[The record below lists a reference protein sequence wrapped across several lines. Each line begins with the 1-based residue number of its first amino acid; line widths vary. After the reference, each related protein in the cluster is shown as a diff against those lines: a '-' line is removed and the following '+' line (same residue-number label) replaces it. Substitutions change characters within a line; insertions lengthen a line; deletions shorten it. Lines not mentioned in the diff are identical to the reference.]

1 MLELRYYFEGK
12 FKIVLLFLFVVVN
25 FNILAT
31 VPIEFLFSATHLI
44 FLFILAVFYGYYAL
58 EGIKTKRIATLTLI
72 CLPILMVPFISA
84 FQAKANFGQPFIIG
98 LATGRLIFYTV
109 SGAFLIYFLEQG
121 KITIQQ
127 VEKSVIYVA
136 IIYFIICLCLY
147 LFVNPAT
154 LMHTDLVKYQT
165 GKGFTYRLS
174 PLLTVFLL
182 FYALFRGLIEKDKKF
197 LYLTLFFVVMGYL
210 VIFVQGRSLLA
221 AIVGTI
227 GIFFLRNFSF
237 MQNLKFLML
246 AVLMGFGLYA
256 FLMFTSPE
264 IIYENVEL
272 FMSAANVFLGGEV
285 TDGSALSRIYEFEI
299 ALRGFYR
306 HPWFGN
312 GFLSNQYNDGF
323 AGLYEHFFP
332 TDIGIMGNLFLY
344 GIIGTSFF
352 YIPFFAAYSYR
363 KYLRSNEDIFL
374 MTCQYSLLFIF
385 TQMFIA
391 ARNIQNMGLIIFIFA
406 IIYYFRFYE
415 VKDGGGKRM
424 SKPGEIQAKN

>member
-1 MLELRYYFEGK
+1 MLELKYNLEEK
-12 FKIVLLFLFVVVN
+12 LKIVLLFLFIVVN

-44 FLFILAVFYGYYAL
+44 FLFILALFYAYYAL
-58 EGIKTKRIATLTLI
+58 EGLKTKRIARLTLI
-72 CLPILMVPFISA
+72 CLPILLIPFISA
-84 FQAKANFGQPFIIG
+84 LQAKANFGQPFIIG

-121 KITIQQ
+121 KITMKQ
-127 VEKSVIYVA
+127 VETSVLYVA
-136 IIYFIICLCLY
+136 IIYFIICLSLY
-147 LFVNPAT
+147 IFVNPAT

-174 PLLTVFLL
+174 PLLTVMLL
-182 FYALFRGLIEKDKKF
+182 FYALLKGMIEKDKKF
-197 LYLTLFFVVMGYL
+197 LALFLLVMLYL

-227 GIFFLRNFSF
+227 GLFFLRNFSF
-237 MQNLKFLML
+237 LQNLKYL
-246 AVLMGFGLYA
+246 VLTILLCFGAYA
-256 FLMFTSPE
+256 FFMFTNPT

-285 TDGSALSRIYEFEI
+285 TDGSALSRLYEFDI
-299 ALRGFYR
+299 AVRGFKQN
-306 HPWFGN
+306 PWFGN
-312 GFLSNQYNDGF
+312 GFLSNQYNGGF
-323 AGLYEHFFP
+323 AGLYDHFFP

-344 GIIGTSFF
+344 GVIGTSFF
-352 YIPFFAAYSYR
+352 YIPFFAAFSYR
-363 KYLRSNEDIFL
+363 KYLRHNKDLFL

-385 TQMFIA
+385 AQMFIA

-406 IIYYFRFYE
+406 IIYYFRYYQPQMPAE
-415 VKDGGGKRM
+415 E
-424 SKPGEIQAKN
+424 SST